1 MASASNST
9 TLRANTGSPYS
20 NATLTASFNETST
33 STANNT
39 SNITVTATQKIGNA
53 DWSSNYTSTLQI
65 FWYDNNANGGGR
77 LVAST
82 GVKSQGRNATITA
95 SGSITVSH
103 RADGSLTGYARAVWT
118 KAGNSN
124 WTPNSGSVATASTAL
139 TNIPRAA
146 TITSAPNFNDTDNPT
161 IGYSNPAGSSVASL
175 QACIANTAGSVIYA
189 QYRDISINGSSYTF
203 NLTNTERNALRQACA
218 NSPTLAVKFYVTTV
232 IGGNTYYSTLDRT
245 MTIVDGNPTFS
256 AAYLDTNSTTTNITN
271 NNQQIIRNQST
282 LRINVSNISAKKY
295 ATVSQV
301 YCMVGNGTTA
311 YSGTISGS
319 SAVINVGEINVSSN
333 TTAKVTV
340 VDSRG
345 LSTTQN
351 LTIQVLDWT
360 LPTAIITAERQNHFY
375 TPTELTVDANYSSL
389 GGNNEVT
396 IKYRS
401 EPLTSQFG
409 SNIFNYTS
417 SFDPH
422 PSSPPCAIDVELNSD
437 GSLTAHGQNETAV
450 PKISTIINQDITST
464 LEDGETYI
472 LSQTSANEE
481 FYVSVMASNSSS
493 GTQQYFD
500 CKLNNAVTF
509 TVDKSAYDTYIIYI
523 TLYPSSY
530 GRYDNFSMT
539 EAFSL
544 VKESA
549 GTWSDWTTI
558 SDNVP
563 TIVNLDNSYAWEL
576 QIRVA
581 DKLGATTYNVAV
593 PRGMPIIFFDRLLSS
608 VGFNCFPQNEN
619 SVEVNGANV
628 MRSVMT
634 RNLTTNLTNLDT
646 GKYVRI
652 NLSGINSYGSQL
664 ISTSDGGI
672 KIGAG
677 VSKVK
682 VSGRILFSTSVVG
695 SQYLRICKN
704 DPSASANMVAWVSD
718 TNTSTSPAFRSVDA
732 TPALVNVQ
740 EGDVLYLYY
749 YAAASSSTI
758 YGQTYGNQTSLTV
771 ETVG

>member
-9 TLRANTGSPYS
+9 TLTANTGSPYT

-95 SGSITVSH
+95 SGSITVPH

-124 WTPNSGSVATASTAL
+124 WTPNSGSVATGSTAL
-139 TNIPRAA
+139 INIPRAA

-161 IGYSNPAGSSVASL
+161 IGYSNPAGSAVASL
-175 QACIANTAGSVIYA
+175 QACIANPAGSVIYA
-189 QYRDISINGSSYTF
+189 QYRDISISGSSYTF
-203 NLTNTERNALRQACA
+203 NLTDAERNALRQACA

-256 AAYLDTNSTTTNITN
+256 AAYLDTNSTTTDITN

-282 LRINVSNISAKKY
+282 VQINVSNISTKKY
-295 ATVSQV
+295 ATISRV
-301 YCMVGNGTTA
+301 YCTIESASYEGTV
-311 YSGTISGS
+311 SGT
-319 SAVINVGEINVSSN
+319 SATINVGHINYSSN
-333 TTAKVTV
+333 TNVIVNV

-345 LSTTQN
+345 LTTSQT
-351 LTIQVLDWT
+351 LSLQVLDWS

-375 TPTELTVDANYSSL
+375 TPTTLNVDANYASL
-389 GGNNEVT
+389 DSKNEVS

-409 SNIFNYTS
+409 SNIFDYS
-417 SFDPH
+417 DV
-422 PSSPPCAIDVELNSD
+422 PSQLSKDYFNAAINSD
-437 GSLTAHGQNETAV
+437 GSLTVYGHYEN
-450 PKISTIINQDITST
+450 TIGPSYQVVLSEDITST

-472 LSQTSANEE
+472 LSQTTPDSDLYVAVSAYNSTSGNYEE
-481 FYVSVMASNSSS
+481 YNCQLDS
-493 GTQQYFD
+493 
-500 CKLNNAVTF
+500 AVTF
-509 TVDKSAYDTYIIYI
+509 TVDKSSYDQYTIYI
-523 TLYPSSY
+523 AFFPISY
-530 GRYDNFSMT
+530 QAYQDISLT

-544 VKESA
+544 VKESS
-549 GTWSDWTTI
+549 GTWSSWTSI
-558 SDNVP
+558 GDNVP
-563 TIVNLDNSYAWEL
+563 TTVQLDNNYAWEV
-576 QIRVA
+576 QVRVA
-581 DKLGATTYNVAV
+581 DLLGSTTYNITV

-619 SVEVNGANV
+619 SVEVNGVSV

-634 RNLTTNLTNLDT
+634 RNLTTNLTNLST
-646 GKYVRI
+646 TQYTRI
-652 NLSGINSYGSQL
+652 NLAGTNSYGDQL
-664 ISTSDGGI
+664 IATADGGI
-672 KIGAG
+672 KIGKG
-677 VSKVK
+677 VTKVK

-718 TNTSTSPAFRSVDA
+718 TNTSTSATFRSVDA
-732 TPALVNVQ
+732 TPALVNVK

>member
-9 TLRANTGSPYS
+9 TLTANTGSPYT

-53 DWSSNYTSTLQI
+53 DWSSSYTSTLQI
-65 FWYDNNANGGGR
+65 FWYDNNANGGGV

-95 SGSITVSH
+95 SGSITVPH
-103 RADGSLTGYARAVWT
+103 RSDGSLTGYARAVWT

-124 WTPNSGSVATASTAL
+124 WTPNSGSVQTGSTAL

-161 IGYSNPAGSSVASL
+161 IGYSNPAGSAAASL
-175 QACIANTAGSVIYA
+175 QACIANTAGTVVYA
-189 QYRDISINGSSYTF
+189 QYRDISKSGNSYTF
-203 NLTNTERNALRQACA
+203 NLTTAERNALLQACA

-245 MTIVDGNPTFS
+245 MTVTNGNPTFS
-256 AAYLDTNSTTTNITN
+256 AAYLDTNSTTTDITN

-282 LRINVSNISAKKY
+282 LQINVSNISTKKY
-295 ATVSQV
+295 ATLSRV
-301 YCMVGNGTTA
+301 YCTIESA
-311 YSGTISGS
+311 SYQGTISGT
-319 SAVINVGEINVSSN
+319 SATINVGHINYSSN
-333 TTAKVTV
+333 TNAVVTV

-345 LSTTQN
+345 LTTSQT
-351 LTIQVLDWT
+351 LSLQVLDWT

-389 GGNNEVT
+389 GGNNAVT

-401 EPLTSQFG
+401 EPLTSQYG
-409 SNIFNYTS
+409 SNIFDYS
-417 SFDPH
+417 GVPSQLPRDYFDT
-422 PSSPPCAIDVELNSD
+422 AINSD
-437 GSLTAHGQNETAV
+437 GSLTVYGQYE
-450 PKISTIINQDITST
+450 NQVGPAYQSVYSEDITST

-472 LSQTSANEE
+472 LSQTTPDSD
-481 FYVSVMASNSSS
+481 FYVEVIAYNSTS
-493 GTQQYFD
+493 GNSETYNCQLD
-500 CKLNNAVTF
+500 SAVTF
-509 TVDKSAYDTYIIYI
+509 TVDKSAYD
-523 TLYPSSY
+523 SY
-530 GRYDNFSMT
+530 AISIVFFPISYQPYEQISLT

-544 VKESA
+544 VKESS
-549 GTWSDWTTI
+549 GTWSNWTSI

-563 TIVNLDNSYAWEL
+563 TTVQLDNNYAWEV
-576 QIRVA
+576 QVRVA
-581 DKLGATTYNVAV
+581 DKLGSTTYNITV
-593 PRGMPIIFFDRLLSS
+593 PRGMPIVFFDRLLSS
-608 VGFNCFPQNEN
+608 VGFNCFPTGEN
-619 SVEVNGANV
+619 TVEVNGVNV
-628 MRSVMT
+628 MRSTMT
-634 RNLTTNLTNLDT
+634 RNLTTNLSNLTT
-646 GKYVRI
+646 GQYVRI
-652 NLSGINSYGSQL
+652 NLSGTNSYGNQL
-664 ISTSDGGI
+664 IATADGGI

-704 DPSASANMVAWVSD
+704 NPSTSANLLAWVSD
-718 TNTSTSPAFRSVDA
+718 TNTSTTATFRSVDA
-732 TPALVNVQ
+732 TEALVNVQ
-740 EGDVLYLYY
+740 EGDVIYLYY
-749 YAAASSSTI
+749 YTEASSSTI

>member
-9 TLRANTGSPYS
+9 TLTANTGSPYT

-95 SGSITVSH
+95 SGSITVPH

-124 WTPNSGSVATASTAL
+124 WTPNSGSVATGSTAL
-139 TNIPRAA
+139 INIPRAA

-161 IGYSNPAGSSVASL
+161 IGYSNPAGSAVASL
-175 QACIANTAGSVIYA
+175 QACIANPAGTVVYA
-189 QYRDISINGSSYTF
+189 QYRDISISGSSYTF
-203 NLTNTERNALRQACA
+203 NLTDAERNALRQACA

-256 AAYLDTNSTTTNITN
+256 AAYLDTNSTTTDITN

-282 LRINVSNISAKKY
+282 VQINVSNISTKKY
-295 ATVSQV
+295 ATISRV
-301 YCMVGNGTTA
+301 YCTIESASYEGTV
-311 YSGTISGS
+311 SGT
-319 SAVINVGEINVSSN
+319 SATINVGHINYSSN
-333 TTAKVTV
+333 TNVIVNV

-345 LSTTQN
+345 LTTSQT
-351 LTIQVLDWT
+351 LSLQVLDWS

-375 TPTELTVDANYSSL
+375 TPTTLNVDANYASL
-389 GGNNEVT
+389 DSKNEVS

-401 EPLTSQFG
+401 EPLTSQYG
-409 SNIFNYTS
+409 SNLFDYTQ

-422 PSSPPCAIDVELNSD
+422 PNTPPCAIDVELNSD
-437 GSLTAHGQNETAV
+437 GSLTAHGQNETAS
-450 PKISTIINQDITST
+450 PKFSTVASEDISSVV
-464 LEDGETYI
+464 EDGETYI
-472 LSQTSANEE
+472 LSQTTPDND
-481 FYVSVMASNSSS
+481 FYVVVTATNSTS
-493 GTQQYFD
+493 GNYQQYSCQLD
-500 CKLNNAVTF
+500 SVVTF
-509 TVDKSAYDTYIIYI
+509 TVDKSAYDQYDISIVLFPT
-523 TLYPSSY
+523 SY
-530 GRYDNFSMT
+530 DRYDNFSLT

-544 VKESA
+544 VKESS
-549 GTWSDWTTI
+549 GTWSSWTSI

-563 TIVNLDNSYAWEL
+563 TTVQLDNNYAWEV
-576 QIRVA
+576 QVRVT
-581 DKLGATTYNVAV
+581 DLLGSTTYNITV

-619 SVEVNGANV
+619 SVEVNGVSV

-634 RNLTTNLTNLDT
+634 RNLTTNLSNLTT
-646 GKYVRI
+646 GQYVRI
-652 NLSGINSYGSQL
+652 NLAGINSYGGQL
-664 ISTSDGGI
+664 IATADGGI
-672 KIGAG
+672 KIGKG
-677 VSKVK
+677 VTKVK

-718 TNTSTSPAFRSVDA
+718 TNTSTTATFRSVDA
-732 TPALVNVQ
+732 TEALVNVQ
-740 EGDVLYLYY
+740 EGDVIYLYY

>member
-9 TLRANTGSPYS
+9 TLTANTGSPYT

-53 DWSSNYTSTLQI
+53 DWSSSYTSTLQI
-65 FWYDNNANGGGR
+65 FWYDNNANGGGV

-95 SGSITVSH
+95 SGSITVPH
-103 RADGSLTGYARAVWT
+103 RSDGSLTGYARAVWT

-124 WTPNSGSVATASTAL
+124 WTPNSGSVQTGSTAL

-161 IGYSNPAGSSVASL
+161 IGYSNPAGSAAASL
-175 QACIANTAGSVIYA
+175 QACIANTAGTVVYA
-189 QYRDISINGSSYTF
+189 QYRDISKSGNSYTF
-203 NLTNTERNALRQACA
+203 NLTTAERNALLQACA

-245 MTIVDGNPTFS
+245 MTVTNGNPTFS
-256 AAYLDTNSTTTNITN
+256 AAYLDTNSTTTDITN

-282 LRINVSNISAKKY
+282 LQINVSNISTKKY
-295 ATVSQV
+295 ATLSRV
-301 YCMVGNGTTA
+301 YCTIESA
-311 YSGTISGS
+311 SYQGTISGT
-319 SAVINVGEINVSSN
+319 SATINVGHINYSSN
-333 TTAKVTV
+333 TNAVVTV

-345 LSTTQN
+345 LTTSQT
-351 LTIQVLDWT
+351 LSLQVLDWT

-389 GGNNEVT
+389 GGNNAVT

-401 EPLTSQFG
+401 EPLTSQYG
-409 SNIFNYTS
+409 SNIFDYS
-417 SFDPH
+417 GVPSQLPRDYFDT
-422 PSSPPCAIDVELNSD
+422 AINSD
-437 GSLTAHGQNETAV
+437 GSLTVYGQYE
-450 PKISTIINQDITST
+450 NQVGPAYQSVYSEDITST

-472 LSQTSANEE
+472 LSQTTPDSD
-481 FYVSVMASNSSS
+481 FYVEVIAYNSTS
-493 GTQQYFD
+493 GNSETYNCQLD
-500 CKLNNAVTF
+500 SAVTF
-509 TVDKSAYDTYIIYI
+509 TVDKSAYD
-523 TLYPSSY
+523 SY
-530 GRYDNFSMT
+530 TINIVFFPISYQPYEQISLT

-544 VKESA
+544 VKESS
-549 GTWSDWTTI
+549 GTWSNWTSI

-563 TIVNLDNSYAWEL
+563 TTVQLDNNYAWEV
-576 QIRVA
+576 QVRVA
-581 DKLGATTYNVAV
+581 DKLGSTTYNITV
-593 PRGMPIIFFDRLLSS
+593 PRGMPIVFFDRLLSS
-608 VGFNCFPQNEN
+608 VGFNCFPTGEN
-619 SVEVNGANV
+619 TVEVNGVNV
-628 MRSVMT
+628 MRSTMT
-634 RNLTTNLTNLDT
+634 RYLTTNLSNLST
-646 GKYVRI
+646 TQYTRI
-652 NLSGINSYGSQL
+652 NLSGTNSYGNQL
-664 ISTSDGGI
+664 IATADGGI

-704 DPSASANMVAWVSD
+704 NPSTSANLLAWVSD
-718 TNTSTSPAFRSVDA
+718 TNTSTTATFRSVDA
-732 TPALVNVQ
+732 TEALVNVQ
-740 EGDVLYLYY
+740 EGDVIYLYY